1 MLLIFRITKTFSLQ
15 SAAPVEF
22 QYRIDILSQDS
33 ALTIEPME
41 GTINQ
46 SDVTSITVTYT
57 PTAFSTSRLSVA
69 IVVSQFHIQ
78 PFLCTFIGK
87 CLPGLAR

>member
-57 PTAFSTSRLSVA
+57 PTAFCTSRLSVA